1 MSLGNTKAALIL
13 ATLHEN
19 IPISHFHLWLHRAM
33 CKCRCWEAML
43 QRNDTLQGRG
53 WVKLPWMDRQTHLA
67 QFHLWPEGGSLAS
80 SSYKPGPVFG
90 PMDWAGAWG
99 RPKCRGGRTVI
110 LDTAELDGLGI
121 PDLFIHVCFARALL
135 LGKMCLPS
143 TFHLDSDWSSLV
155 LRKKTTITAETG
167 SCELIFSLTCIDYNV
182 KDSKSIHLNVS
193 LEKKI

>member
-1 MSLGNTKAALIL
+1 
-13 ATLHEN
+13 
-19 IPISHFHLWLHRAM
+19 M

-43 QRNDTLQGRG
+43 QRNDTLQARG
-53 WVKLPWMDRQTHLA
+53 WVKLLWMDRQTHLA
-67 QFHLWPEGGSLAS
+67 QFYLQPEGGSLAS
-80 SSYKPGPVFG
+80 SSYEPGPVLFWSDG
-90 PMDWAGAWG
+90 LG
-99 RPKCRGGRTVI
+99 RCLGETEVQRRWEGSVI

-121 PDLFIHVCFARALL
+121 PDLFIHVCFGRALL

-193 LEKKI
+193 LEKNLKKNLSVRWNIAKLKEKK